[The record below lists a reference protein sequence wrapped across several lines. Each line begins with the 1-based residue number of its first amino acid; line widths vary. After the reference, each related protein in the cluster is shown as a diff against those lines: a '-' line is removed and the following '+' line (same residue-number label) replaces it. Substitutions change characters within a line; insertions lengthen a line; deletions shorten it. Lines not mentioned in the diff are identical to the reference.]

1 MNELSPSVSSN
12 STLLVF
18 RARRVPLEAIGRYQ
32 PGDRQT
38 DRQTESETERQK
50 ERDREREREA
60 ERERARAVKTVLS
73 YRPELSM
80 GSFCVI
86 RSNPTQPSAD

>member
-1 MNELSPSVSSN
+1 MNELSPSISSN
-12 STLLVF
+12 ITLLVF
-18 RARRVPLEAIGRYQ
+18 RARRVSLEAIGRYQ

-38 DRQTESETERQK
+38 DRQTVRQRDRKRETEK
-50 ERDREREREA
+50 ERERQ
-60 ERERARAVKTVLS
+60 RERARAVKTVLS

>member
-1 MNELSPSVSSN
+1 LNELSPSISSN
-12 STLLVF
+12 ITLLVF
-18 RARRVPLEAIGRYQ
+18 RARRVSLEAIGRYQ

-38 DRQTESETERQK
+38 DKQTDRQK

>member
-1 MNELSPSVSSN
+1 LNELSPSISSN
-12 STLLVF
+12 ITLLVF

-50 ERDREREREA
+50 ERETEKERERGRERERE
-60 ERERARAVKTVLS
+60 L
-73 YRPELSM
+73 
-80 GSFCVI
+80 G
-86 RSNPTQPSAD
+86 Q